1 VPASSGH
8 FAADRAMSFI
18 KIGDKKRG
26 WRYMGTMEVVVIG
39 LIIVVS
45 AVAVLYFIRRSN
57 A

>member
-1 VPASSGH
+1 
-8 FAADRAMSFI
+8 MSFI

>member
-1 VPASSGH
+1 
-8 FAADRAMSFI
+8 
-18 KIGDKKRG
+18 
-26 WRYMGTMEVVVIG
+26 MGTMEVVVSG